1 MRDTSFSLKVSEA
14 LQKDVGRGRIR
25 ISEPYMRKLGISPG
39 DIVEISFNTKK
50 TGVIAWLP
58 DKNDT
63 LDESIRL
70 DGITRRNL
78 GVKLNDSVFINAA
91 NTIIAESVRIIPNDN
106 VLIDLTLK
114 QYVKQKLL
122 GYPVTNN
129 DLVIIQLLGHANKFI
144 IDSIAPETNEIAII
158 TDTTKLNFV
167 DKPIAFQDEL
177 QINYEDIGGLRP
189 TIQKIREMVEL
200 PLRHPE
206 LFKTLGISPPKGL
219 LLYGPPGTGKT
230 LIAKAVANESEAN
243 FISIQGPEIMS
254 KFYGESEA
262 KLREIFKKAEESAP
276 SIIFIDEIDAI
287 SSKRDDTTGEVERRV
302 VAQILSLMDG
312 IGSKSD
318 VIVIGATNRPNSLD
332 PALRRPG
339 RFDRELL
346 VNVPDQAERLEILQ
360 IHTRRMPGIEEIDL
374 EAISKLTHGF
384 VGADLAALAREAA
397 MNTIR
402 ELLPKLELDKVKLTQ
417 VLIDNLK
424 VKEEHFLNALKEIQ
438 PSAIREVYIEIPNV
452 TYDNV
457 GGLTEIKSELFE
469 IIDWP
474 LNNKED
480 LVRLGVIPPKGV
492 LLYGPS
498 GTGKT
503 LLVNSVANHAHINLI
518 SVKGPELLSKW
529 VGESEKALRE
539 IFKKAKL
546 LSPVIIFFDEIDAL
560 AGNRYSQESSQNSTS
575 KSVLSQF
582 LTELDGLEYLQNV
595 IVIAATNRPDLLD
608 SSILRPGRIEKL
620 LYVKPPIVNERKNI
634 FQVCTKSMPLA
645 KDVDLDSLASIT
657 ENYTGADI
665 FSICREAAW
674 LALRENSKTET
685 INLSHF
691 NKALEKIGPSIT
703 PEITNFYE
711 KFEKAHKNNSLMKS
725 LSAKNSSF
733 DFI

>member
-1 MRDTSFSLKVSEA
+1 MRDTAVSIKIAEA

-25 ISEPYMRKLGISPG
+25 LHESYMKKLGISPG
-39 DIVEISFNTKK
+39 DIIEIISNSKK
-50 TGVIAWLP
+50 TGAIAWLP
-58 DKNDT
+58 DKNDE
-63 LDESIRL
+63 LDELIRI

-78 GVKLNDSVFINAA
+78 GVKLNEFVQIKPAQ
-91 NTIIAESVRIIPNDN
+91 TIIAESVKILPSDN
-106 VLIDLTLK
+106 ISMDTTLK

-122 GYPVTNN
+122 GFPVFNG
-129 DLVIIQLLGHANKFI
+129 DLVVIQLLGHANKFI
-144 IDSIAPETNEIAII
+144 IDSVLPLEERIAII

-167 DKPIAFQDEL
+167 DKPVALLDDL

-206 LFKTLGISPPKGL
+206 LFKILGISPPKGL

-243 FISIQGPEIMS
+243 FISIQAPEIMS

-262 KLREIFKKAEESAP
+262 KIREIFKKAEENAP

-312 IGSKSD
+312 IGSKHD

-346 VNVPDQAERLEILQ
+346 VNVPDQSERLEILQ
-360 IHTRRMPGIEEIDL
+360 IHTRRMPGIEDIDL
-374 EAISKLTHGF
+374 ESISKLTHGF

-402 ELLPKLELDKVKLTQ
+402 ELLPKFEVDKLTLSQ
-417 VLIDNLK
+417 TIIDQLK
-424 VKEEHFLNALKEIQ
+424 VRENHFLEALKEIQ

-452 TYDNV
+452 SYDDV
-457 GGLTEIKSELFE
+457 GGLDEIKTELFE

-474 LNNKED
+474 LNHKDD
-480 LVRLGVIPPKGV
+480 LIRLGVKPPKGI

-503 LLVNSVANHAHINLI
+503 LLVNAIANHTHINLI

-546 LSPVIIFFDEIDAL
+546 L
-560 AGNRYSQESSQNSTS
+560 
-575 KSVLSQF
+575 
-582 LTELDGLEYLQNV
+582 
-595 IVIAATNRPDLLD
+595 
-608 SSILRPGRIEKL
+608 
-620 LYVKPPIVNERKNI
+620 
-634 FQVCTKSMPLA
+634 
-645 KDVDLDSLASIT
+645 
-657 ENYTGADI
+657 
-665 FSICREAAW
+665 
-674 LALRENSKTET
+674 
-685 INLSHF
+685 
-691 NKALEKIGPSIT
+691 
-703 PEITNFYE
+703 
-711 KFEKAHKNNSLMKS
+711 
-725 LSAKNSSF
+725 
-733 DFI
+733 

>member
-1 MRDTSFSLKVSEA
+1 MRDISLKIIES

-25 ISEPYMRKLGISPG
+25 INEINMRKLGISPG
-39 DIVEISFNTKK
+39 DIVSLVFNTKK

-63 LDESIRL
+63 LDDVIRI
-70 DGITRRNL
+70 DGITRRNV
-78 GVKLNDSVFINAA
+78 GVKLGD
-91 NTIIAESVRIIPNDN
+91 TIQITTCQPSIAESVKIIPNENIVMD
-106 VLIDLTLK
+106 VTLK

-122 GYPVTNN
+122 GYPVTNG
-129 DLVIIQLLGHANKFI
+129 DLVVIQLLGHANKFI
-144 IDSIAPETNEIAII
+144 VDNIIPETNNITII
-158 TDTTKLNFV
+158 TDTTKLNFLE
-167 DKPIAFQDEL
+167 KGNFQLDDI

-206 LFKTLGISPPKGL
+206 LFKILGISPPKGL

-243 FISIQGPEIMS
+243 FVSIQAPEIMS

-262 KLREIFKKAEESAP
+262 KLREIFKKAEENAP

-346 VNVPDQAERLEILQ
+346 VNVPDQSERLEILQ
-360 IHTRRMPGIEEIDL
+360 IHTRRMPGIEDINL
-374 EAISKLTHGF
+374 ESISKLTHGF

-402 ELLPKLELDKVKLTQ
+402 ELIPKFDLDKTILPQ
-417 VLIDNLK
+417 NLIEQLK
-424 VKEEHFLNALKEIQ
+424 VKEHHFLNALKEIQ
-438 PSAIREVYIEIPNV
+438 PSAIREVYIEVPNV
-452 TYDNV
+452 HFEDV
-457 GGLTEIKSELFE
+457 GGLLEIKNELIE

-474 LNNKED
+474 LNHKDD
-480 LVRLGVIPPKGV
+480 LIRLGVKPPKGI

-498 GTGKT
+498 GSGKT
-503 LLVNSVANHAHINLI
+503 LLVNAVANHSHINLI

-546 LSPVIIFFDEIDAL
+546 LSPTIIFFDEIDAFT
-560 AGNRYSQESSQNSTS
+560 GSRGSQDSNSSSTS
-575 KSVLSQF
+575 KSIMSQL

-595 IVIAATNRPDLLD
+595 IVIAATSRPDLLD
-608 SSILRPGRIEKL
+608 SAIIRPGRIEKL
-620 LYVKPPIVNERKNI
+620 LYVNPPNEKDRKEI
-634 FQVCTKSMPLA
+634 FTIHTKSMPINKDINLETLA
-645 KDVDLDSLASIT
+645 EQT
-657 ENYTGADI
+657 NNFTGADI
-665 FSICREAAW
+665 SSICREAAW
-674 LALRENSKTET
+674 LALRDDKGTKYISKIYFDQALNKVGPSMTKELSEFYENFEKNHKNRTLSKT
-685 INLSHF
+685 L
-691 NKALEKIGPSIT
+691 GGRD
-703 PEITNFYE
+703 
-711 KFEKAHKNNSLMKS
+711 KS
-725 LSAKNSSF
+725 Y
-733 DFI
+733 DFT

>member
-1 MRDTSFSLKVSEA
+1 MRDNAISLKISEA

-25 ISEPYMRKLGISPG
+25 INETNMRKLGISPG
-39 DIVEISFNTKK
+39 DIVEVSYNSKK
-50 TGVIAWLP
+50 TGAIAWLP
-58 DKNDT
+58 DKNDN
-63 LDESIRL
+63 LEDSLRI
-70 DGITRRNL
+70 DGISRRNL
-78 GVKLNDSVFINAA
+78 SVKLNDVVQIRPAQTF
-91 NTIIAESVRIIPNDN
+91 IAENVKIIPNDN
-106 VLIDLTLK
+106 ILVDVTLK

-122 GYPVTNN
+122 GYPITNG
-129 DLVIIQLLGHANKFI
+129 DLVVIQLLGHANKFI
-144 IDSIAPETNEIAII
+144 IDSINPDTKEIALI
-158 TDTTKLNFV
+158 TDTTKLNFL
-167 DKPIAFQDEL
+167 DKPISLLDDL
-177 QINYEDIGGLRP
+177 QINYEDIGGLRT

-262 KLREIFKKAEESAP
+262 KLREIFKKAEDNSP

-318 VIVIGATNRPNSLD
+318 VIVIGATNRPNALD

-346 VNVPDQAERLEILQ
+346 VNVPDQPERLEILQ
-360 IHTRRMPGIEEIDL
+360 IHTRRMPGIEDVDL
-374 EAISKLTHGF
+374 ESISKLTHGF

-402 ELLPKLELDKVKLTQ
+402 ELVPKFDVDKVKLSQ
-417 VLIDNLK
+417 SLIDQLK
-424 VKEEHFLNALKEIQ
+424 VKDHHFLNALKEIQ
-438 PSAIREVYIEIPNV
+438 PSAIREVYIEVPNV
-452 TYDNV
+452 SFDDI
-457 GGLTEIKSELFE
+457 GGLNFIKNELFE

-474 LNNKED
+474 LNHKED
-480 LVRLGVIPPKGV
+480 LIRLGVKPPKGI
-492 LLYGPS
+492 LLYGPP

-503 LLVNSVANHAHINLI
+503 LLVNAISNHAHINLI

-539 IFKKAKL
+539 VFKKAKL

-560 AGNRYSQESSQNSTS
+560 TGTRYSQESNSSGTT
-575 KSVLSQF
+575 KSVLSQL

-595 IVIAATNRPDLLD
+595 IVIAATSRPDLID
-608 SSILRPGRIEKL
+608 IAILRPGRIEKL
-620 LYVKPPIVNERKNI
+620 IFVKPPDLNERKEI
-634 FQVCTKSMPLA
+634 FAIHTKSMPLQDKIDLAILA
-645 KDVDLDSLASIT
+645 KQT
-657 ENYTGADI
+657 ENYTGAEI
-665 FSICREAAW
+665 FSVCREAAW
-674 LALRENSKTET
+674 IALRENKKTDT
-685 INLSHF
+685 IKSIHF
-691 NKALEKIGPSIT
+691 SQSLEKIGPSIT
-703 PEITNFYE
+703 PEVLQFYE
-711 KFEKAHKNNSLMKS
+711 NFEKAHKSKS
-725 LSAKNSSF
+725 LLKALSSNDLKY
-733 DFI
+733 DFQ

>member
-1 MRDTSFSLKVSEA
+1 MREHSISLKISEA

-25 ISEPYMRKLGISPG
+25 INELNMRKLGISPG
-39 DIVEISFNTKK
+39 DIVEIGYNTKK

-58 DKNDT
+58 DKNDSLEDT
-63 LDESIRL
+63 IRI

-78 GVKLNDSVFINAA
+78 SVKLNDLIEIAPAKTV
-91 NTIIAESVRIIPNDN
+91 IAESVKIIPNDN
-106 VLIDLTLK
+106 ILVDVTLK

-122 GYPVTNN
+122 GYPIVNG
-129 DLVIIQLLGHANKFI
+129 DLVVIQLLGHANKFMIDGI
-144 IDSIAPETNEIAII
+144 IPDTTDVALI
-158 TDTTKLNFV
+158 TDTTKLNFI
-167 DKPIAFQDEL
+167 DKPISLLDDL
-177 QINYEDIGGLRP
+177 QINYEDIGGLKP

-230 LIAKAVANESEAN
+230 LIAKAVASESEAN
-243 FISIQGPEIMS
+243 FVSIQGPEIMS

-262 KLREIFKKAEESAP
+262 KIREIFKKAEENSP

-287 SSKRDDTTGEVERRV
+287 SAKRDDTTGEVERRV

-312 IGSKSD
+312 IGSKND
-318 VIVIGATNRPNSLD
+318 VIVIGATNRPNALD

-346 VNVPDQAERLEILQ
+346 VNVPDQSERLEILQ
-360 IHTRRMPGIEEIDL
+360 IHTRRMPGIEDIDL

-402 ELLPKLELDKVKLTQ
+402 ELIPKFEEKITLTQ
-417 VLIDNLK
+417 TIIDQLK
-424 VKEEHFLNALKEIQ
+424 VTEKHFLDALKEIQ
-438 PSAIREVYIEIPNV
+438 PSAIREVYIEVPNV
-452 TYDNV
+452 SYNDV
-457 GGLTEIKSELFE
+457 GGHQSIKQELFE

-474 LNNKED
+474 LNHKED
-480 LVRLGVIPPKGV
+480 LVRLGVKPPKGV

-503 LLVNSVANHAHINLI
+503 LLVNAVANYAHVNLI

-560 AGNRYSQESSQNSTS
+560 AGIRFSQEGSSSSTS
-575 KSVLSQF
+575 KSVLSQL

-595 IVIAATNRPDLLD
+595 IVIAATSRPDLVD
-608 SSILRPGRIEKL
+608 SAIIRPGRIEKL
-620 LYVKPPIVNERKNI
+620 IYVKSPNVSERKDI
-634 FQVCTKSMPLA
+634 FTIHTRQMPLD
-645 KDVDLDSLASIT
+645 KEVNLDNYAQLT
-657 ENYTGADI
+657 ENYTGAEI

-674 LALRENSKTET
+674 IALREDKKTQSIRVE
-685 INLSHF
+685 HF
-691 NKALEKIGPSIT
+691 NKGLEKIAPSVT
-703 PEITNFYE
+703 KEIDQFYE
-711 KFEKAHKNNSLMKS
+711 NFEKAHKNKSLMKT
-725 LSAKNSSF
+725 LSSKESNY
-733 DFI
+733 DFQ

>member
-1 MRDTSFSLKVSEA
+1 MRDTAVSIKIAEA

-25 ISEPYMRKLGISPG
+25 LHESYMKKLGFSPG
-39 DIVEISFNTKK
+39 DIIEIISNSKK
-50 TGVIAWLP
+50 TGAIAWLP
-58 DKNDT
+58 DKNDE
-63 LDESIRL
+63 LDELIRI

-78 GVKLNDSVFINAA
+78 GVKLNEFVQIKPAQTF
-91 NTIIAESVRIIPNDN
+91 IAESVKILPSDN
-106 VLIDLTLK
+106 ISMDTTLK

-122 GYPVTNN
+122 GFPVFNG
-129 DLVIIQLLGHANKFI
+129 DLVVIQLLGHANKFI
-144 IDSIAPETNEIAII
+144 IDSVLPLDEKIAII
-158 TDTTKLNFV
+158 TDTTKFNFV
-167 DKPIAFQDEL
+167 DKPVALLDDL

-206 LFKTLGISPPKGL
+206 LFKILGISPPKGL

-243 FISIQGPEIMS
+243 FISIQAPEIMS

-262 KLREIFKKAEESAP
+262 KIREIFKKAEENAP

-312 IGSKSD
+312 IGSKHD

-346 VNVPDQAERLEILQ
+346 VNVPDQSERLEILQ
-360 IHTRRMPGIEEIDL
+360 IHTRRMPGIEDIDL
-374 EAISKLTHGF
+374 ESISKLTHGF

-402 ELLPKLELDKVKLTQ
+402 ELLPKFEVDKLTLTQ
-417 VLIDNLK
+417 TIIDQLK
-424 VKEEHFLNALKEIQ
+424 VRENHFLEALKEIQ

-452 TYDNV
+452 SYDDV
-457 GGLTEIKSELFE
+457 GGLDEIKTELFE

-474 LNNKED
+474 LNHKDD
-480 LVRLGVIPPKGV
+480 LIRLGVKPPKGI

-503 LLVNSVANHAHINLI
+503 LLVNAIANHTHINLI

-560 AGNRYSQESSQNSTS
+560 TGNRFIPETNQSNTS
-575 KSVLSQF
+575 KSILSQL
-582 LTELDGLEYLQNV
+582 LTEIDGLEYMQNV
-595 IVIAATNRPDLLD
+595 IVIAATSRPDLVD
-608 SSILRPGRIEKL
+608 SSILRSGRIEKL
-620 LYVKPPIVNERKNI
+620 LYIKPPTELER
-634 FQVCTKSMPLA
+634 
-645 KDVDLDSLASIT
+645 
-657 ENYTGADI
+657 
-665 FSICREAAW
+665 
-674 LALRENSKTET
+674 
-685 INLSHF
+685 
-691 NKALEKIGPSIT
+691 
-703 PEITNFYE
+703 
-711 KFEKAHKNNSLMKS
+711 
-725 LSAKNSSF
+725 
-733 DFI
+733 